1 MKQRAISTWIAV
13 ICITAM
19 LSTFYPR
26 ISHASASTA
35 RASVEDVPEP
45 STTVP
50 MEIPDH
56 PQLNALRNL
65 HWLQTDAQDIT
76 GDHEQEQI
84 GLLGGKEDPASDH
97 YQLVYLIYK
106 DIKHQKTSVT
116 FIQGGYR
123 PSMVVCDLNGD
134 QVNDV
139 LVKLLKGSDTAKAN
153 YRLYT
158 VKNQEVVAMP
168 APHPIEI
175 VGQLE
180 DDYTVT
186 LKVKGQET
194 YAVNMKDHKE
204 KYDAAGYYKNG
215 KLLRPT
221 KVSNASFDVIQPVDF
236 DKNGTTDLQGVQKV
250 TGAGKDDVIAY
261 VHTLWTWE
269 DGKWRQLH
277 VYIQKAMK

>member
-1 MKQRAISTWIAV
+1 MKQRAISSWIAV
-13 ICITAM
+13 ICITFM
-19 LSTFYPR
+19 LSTLFPGILR
-26 ISHASASTA
+26 ASASSGSSPVTVA
-35 RASVEDVPEP
+35 PEQSV
-45 STTVP
+45 TVP

-65 HWLQTDAQDIT
+65 QWLQTDARDIT
-76 GDHEQEQI
+76 GDREQEQI
-84 GLLGGKEDPASDH
+84 GLLGGKDDPNSDH

-106 DIKHQKTSVT
+106 DVKHQKTSVT

-139 LVKLLKGSDTAKAN
+139 LVKLPKGSNTEKAN

-158 VKNQEVVAMP
+158 VKNQEVVPMP
-168 APHPIEI
+168 APNPIEI

-180 DDYTVT
+180 NDYTIT
-186 LKVKGQET
+186 LKAKGQDT
-194 YAVNMKDHKE
+194 YAVNMKDRKE

-221 KVSNASFDVIQPVDF
+221 KVSNASFEVIQPVDF

-250 TGAGKDDVIAY
+250 TGASDDDVIAY
-261 VHTLWTWE
+261 VHSLWTWE

-277 VYIQKAMK
+277 VYVQKAVK